1 MFDRILVPLDGSNLA
16 EAVLPHIVT
25 TAQAFDAQI
34 ILLRV
39 MERRDNEKDE
49 ETLSPLRWQLRKS
62 EAEAYLDAVHERLRG
77 IGLQVEKVILEG
89 DAAERIVT
97 FAHEQEVDLL
107 VLSSHG
113 RSGLSKWNINS
124 VVQKVILRAYVPTL
138 IVRAYRAVPENLEG
152 LRYRKLMVPLDGS
165 QRAEYVLSLA
175 TSLAHSQDAQLL
187 LAHVVK
193 KPEIAR
199 RAPLTGE
206 EQELVERL
214 VAINRKEGQAYMAD
228 LESRLSADVHS
239 HLVVGE
245 SIAASLHRLVRQEEV
260 DLVLLSAHGYSGEA
274 QWPYGSVTLNFI
286 AYGAT
291 PLLIVQDISREEA
304 EKLKVEEVAQEKKG
318 H

>member
-16 EAVLPHIVT
+16 ESVLPHVVT
-25 TAQAFDAQI
+25 IAQAFDAQI
-34 ILLRV
+34 VLLRV

-97 FAHEQEVDLL
+97 FTHEQEVDLL

-138 IVRAYRAVPENLEG
+138 IVRAYRAVPEDLEG
-152 LRYRKLMVPLDGS
+152 LRYRKLMAPLDGS

-228 LESRLSADVHS
+228 LESRLSADVHPR
-239 HLVVGE
+239 LLVGE

-260 DLVLLSAHGYSGEA
+260 GLVLLSAHGYSGEA